1 MAFDLTG
8 DKFFMVAE
16 EKVGVHEAED
26 AKLVFQMESSK
37 RVLCVVFQME
47 SSKRVLCAAPGSIS
61 LFSLPSS
68 CF

>member
-1 MAFDLTG
+1 MEFDLTG
-8 DKFFMVAE
+8 EKFFMVAE

-26 AKLVFQMESSK
+26 AKLI
-37 RVLCVVFQME
+37 FQME
-47 SSKRVLCAAPGSIS
+47 SSKRVLCAAPGSVS